1 MGIVLEAAAPL
12 LCREPRSRMIGW
24 FELGWRP
31 GPGRLFLT
39 VLDHTVGE
47 NAMTR
52 LQLALDEPDLDVSVA
67 RGRELIDL
75 VEIIEVGTPLVIE
88 YGMESVRRIREACP
102 GVEVLADL
110 KVMDAGRLE
119 AALAF
124 RAGADWVSVLGVAA
138 DATVRGVLEAASD
151 AGGRV
156 LVDLIGCPDI
166 PIRAAELLRLGAN
179 MLCVHTAFDCQ
190 EAGAGPLDELSQLLE
205 VTPAERAAV
214 AGGIRPETLP
224 AVAELAPEVVVVG
237 GYLACHSQPREAA
250 AEMREL
256 LTGEQVQ

>member
-1 MGIVLEAAAPL
+1 
-12 LCREPRSRMIGW
+12 
-24 FELGWRP
+24 
-31 GPGRLFLT
+31 
-39 VLDHTVGE
+39 
-47 NAMTR
+47 MTQ
-52 LQLALDEPDLDVSVA
+52 LQLALDEPDLEVA
-67 RGRELIDL
+67 VTRGRELIDL

-119 AALAF
+119 ASLAL

-138 DATVRGVLEAASD
+138 DATVRGVIEAAGA

-166 PIRAAELLRLGAN
+166 PARAADLLRMGADV
-179 MLCVHTAFDCQ
+179 LCVHTAFDRQ
-190 EAGAGPLDELSQLLE
+190 ETGANPLEELAELLE

-224 AVAELAPEVVVVG
+224 MVREFSLRIVVVG
-237 GYLACHSQPREAA
+237 SYLADHSQPREAA
-250 AEMREL
+250 VEMREL
-256 LTGEQVQ
+256 LTGERVP